1 MSIVE
6 QNKQSRRIAKNS
18 LLLFVRMF
26 VLMLINLYAVR
37 VLQSRL
43 GIVDFGVFHVVAG
56 VITMLTCVSSVMAV
70 STQRFYSY
78 AQGKGEYNTL
88 RRIFSVSVNVNI
100 MFSVLFILLFETLGV
115 WFLNTK
121 LDIPSDRIVAAN
133 WVFQFALFSFVC
145 TLCQIP
151 FTAAF
156 IAHEDMGTYALITT
170 AECVL
175 KLAVALLIGI
185 VAIDNLQ
192 FYSAGLLVVSLF
204 VFGTYLFVAGR
215 RYTEC
220 SYELVTESAY
230 YKRLVSFSGWTFL
243 GSIAN
248 VGLIQG
254 NAILINL
261 FFGPL
266 VNAAFAVSVNV
277 YNAFMSL
284 CNNVVLAIR
293 PAMVRAFAERNHA
306 YLNRLFYVSNKAI
319 ALLTLMIAMPL
330 LYEMDF
336 ILKVWLGDYAE
347 HTAIFSRL
355 VIVYVAVI
363 ALNNPITIIMQ
374 ASGNL
379 KTYHLSV
386 ESVTLL
392 SIPIA
397 YVLFTVYGKAE
408 MVYISMIILAMSA
421 HVVRLVCLRRQM
433 NFSCRRYI
441 SAFLMPV
448 TFVIAIMMALGYAVY
463 GLLGNGFLG
472 LVVLVAVS
480 VLILPLIA
488 YVLVLDHDERLAVKA
503 FVTNIKQRII

>member
-1 MSIVE
+1 MSVVE
-6 QNKQSRRIAKNS
+6 QKMQSRRVAKNS
-18 LLLFVRMF
+18 LLLFMRMF

-78 AQGKGEYNTL
+78 AQGKGEVGVL

-100 MFSVLFILLFETLGV
+100 LFSLLFILLFETLGV

-121 LDIPSDRIVAAN
+121 LDIPADRLVAAN

-145 TLCQIP
+145 ALCQIP
-151 FTAAF
+151 FSAAI
-156 IAHEDMGTYALITT
+156 IAHEEMGTFALITT

-175 KLAVALLIGI
+175 RLVVALLIGI

-192 FYSAGLLVVSLF
+192 FYSAGLLVVAVL
-204 VFGTYLFVAGR
+204 VLGIYALVAGR
-215 RYTEC
+215 RYSEC
-220 SYELVTESAY
+220 SYEFVGERSY

-254 NAILINL
+254 NAILLNL

-266 VNAAFAVSVNV
+266 VNAAFAVSINV
-277 YNAFMSL
+277 YNAFISL

-293 PAMVRAFAERNHA
+293 PAMVRTFAERNYA
-306 YLNRLFYVSNKAI
+306 YLNQLFYVSNKAI
-319 ALLTLMIAMPL
+319 ALFTLMIAMPL

-336 ILKVWLGDYAE
+336 ILTLWLGEYAE
-347 HTAIFSRL
+347 HTAVFSRMA
-355 VIVYVAVI
+355 IVYVAVI
-363 ALNNPITIIMQ
+363 TLNNPITIIMQ

-392 SIPIA
+392 SLPIA
-397 YVLFTVYGKAE
+397 YFLFQVYGNAE
-408 MVYISMIILAMSA
+408 MVYVSMIALAVAA
-421 HVVRLVCLRRQM
+421 HVVRLVCLRRQID
-433 NFSCRRYI
+433 FSCRRYLL
-441 SAFLMPV
+441 SFLLPV
-448 TFVIAIMMALGYAVY
+448 ALVTVMMMALGYAVY
-463 GLLGNGFLG
+463 GMFGDGFLG
-472 LVVLVAVS
+472 LVILVAVS
-480 VLILPLIA
+480 ILVLPLLA
-488 YVLVLDHDERLAVKA
+488 YALVLDRDERLSMNA
-503 FVTNIKQRII
+503 FVTSIKQRIR